1 MNDIYKKI
9 WKLAKPYYEKG
20 RSYDIPHVE
29 WMMEEVDQLADEESL
44 DKRLLLPLVILHDV
58 GYSEVDEKNPN
69 IKSKDSKTVHMKAGA
84 RISRAILNQVNYDPN
99 LAERIVHYISVHD
112 NWLFG
117 DDSPYQECKEMA
129 AFNDLD
135 FLWPTTSFGMFKTMA
150 ESMWKTPE
158 EFYDFW
164 IQDEKLVRRPF
175 CCDRTRE
182 MWDSSIKEIKRIL
195 DGGQN

>member
-20 RSYDIPHVE
+20 RSYDISHIG
-29 WMMEEVDQLADEESL
+29 WMMKEADQLADEELL
-44 DKRLLLPLVILHDV
+44 DRRLLLPIVILHDV

-69 IKSKDSKTVHMKAGA
+69 IKSKDSKTMHMKVGA
-84 RISRAILNQVNYDPN
+84 KISRAILNQVNYDPN
-99 LAERIVHYISVHD
+99 LAEKIVHYISVHD

-135 FLWPTTSFGMFKTMA
+135 FLWPTTSFEMFKTMA
-150 ESMWKTPE
+150 ESMGKTSE

-164 IQDEKLVRRPF
+164 IQDEKLERRPF
-175 CCDRTRE
+175 CCDRTRK

-195 DGGQN
+195 YGGQN